1 ARRRTVPWPS
11 LDEAVGSVTP
21 VAPGRQPTAASDKC
35 PGRSGG
41 RPVGPV
47 PASLLRRA
55 FDSIPMRQRR
65 WEDVKS
71 QSSRL
76 HGNRIGSPWEEQE
89 ATDVLVPEIEGVV
102 GRFYECPAGLSS
114 ARRTTILAAPSPGEA
129 WRAGRQRVRCER
141 GRRAVRTLACRGRRG
156 QTP

>member
-1 ARRRTVPWPS
+1 
-11 LDEAVGSVTP
+11 
-21 VAPGRQPTAASDKC
+21 
-35 PGRSGG
+35 
-41 RPVGPV
+41 
-47 PASLLRRA
+47 
-55 FDSIPMRQRR
+55 MRQRR

-102 GRFYECPAGLSS
+102 GRFYECPGGLSS
-114 ARRTTILAAPSPGEA
+114 TGRNTILAAPCPGEG
-129 WRAGRQRVRCER
+129 RAGRQRVGCER

-156 QTP
+156 PTPGAPGAAGWRLPWCLHLGRARWPDATQGHR